1 MELSSFPIVEGEFIS
16 RPNRFI
22 ARVMIDTDSA
32 PREITAHV
40 ANTGR
45 MRELLVPGARVQMA
59 FNPSPKR
66 KTDFTLLTVWY
77 KSTWVCIHST
87 MANALA
93 FEFMEKAPDIC
104 QLKREVTYGNSRFDL
119 AFERNG
125 HPCLYEVKSAN
136 LVVGAAAMFPD
147 APTER
152 GCKHLE
158 ELMHAHTEGYEAGVL
173 FVVQREDA
181 EFFTPNIATDPL
193 FSGLLKKGFEVGLVV
208 RALRCVIRGNTIK
221 IDSEI
226 PVCFDTTGR
235 I

>member
-1 MELSSFPIVEGEFIS
+1 MELSRFPIVEGDFIS

-22 ARVMIDTDSA
+22 ARVMIETDGVK
-32 PREITAHV
+32 REIKAHV

-59 FNPSPKR
+59 FNPSPAR
-66 KTDFTLLTVWY
+66 KTDFTLLTVRY
-77 KSTWVCIHST
+77 HHTWVCIHST

-93 FEFMEKAPDIC
+93 FEYMDKAPGVSH
-104 QLKREVTYGNSRFDL
+104 LKREVTYGNSRFDL
-119 AFERNG
+119 AFEHNG

-158 ELMHAHTEGYEAGVL
+158 ELIRAHKEGYEAGVL

-181 EFFTPNIATDPL
+181 EFFTPNSTTDPL
-193 FSGLLKKGFEVGLVV
+193 FAGLLKKGSEEGLVV
-208 RALRCVIRGNTIK
+208 RALKCAIQGNTIT

-226 PVCFDTTGR
+226 PVCFETAGL

>member
-16 RPNRFI
+16 MPNRFI

-93 FEFMEKAPDIC
+93 FEFMEKVPDVC
-104 QLKREVTYGNSRFDL
+104 QLKREVTYGKSRFDL
-119 AFERNG
+119 AFEREG
-125 HPCLYEVKSAN
+125 RPCLYEVKSAN

-158 ELMHAHTEGYEAGVL
+158 ELMHIQKATRLACSSLYKERTPSFL
-173 FVVQREDA
+173 RPILPPIR
-181 EFFTPNIATDPL
+181 FFQG
-193 FSGLLKKGFEVGLVV
+193 SLKRGMK
-208 RALRCVIRGNTIK
+208 RAW
-221 IDSEI
+221 SFA
-226 PVCFDTTGR
+226 P
-235 I
+235 

>member
-22 ARVMIDTDSA
+22 ARVMIDTDGA

-45 MRELLVPGARVQMA
+45 MRVQMA

-93 FEFMEKAPDIC
+93 FEYMEKAPDIC
-104 QLKREVTYGNSRFDL
+104 QLKREVTYGKSRFDL

-158 ELMHAHTEGYEAGVL
+158 ELMHAHTEVCSSLYKERTL
-173 FVVQREDA
+173 SFLRPILPPTRCFQDFLKRE
-181 EFFTPNIATDPL
+181 
-193 FSGLLKKGFEVGLVV
+193 LKRGWSF
-208 RALRCVIRGNTIK
+208 AL
-221 IDSEI
+221 
-226 PVCFDTTGR
+226 
-235 I
+235 

>member
-1 MELSSFPIVEGEFIS
+1 
-16 RPNRFI
+16 
-22 ARVMIDTDSA
+22 MIDTDSA

-45 MRELLVPGARVQMA
+45 MRELLVPGAGFKMA

-77 KSTWVCIHST
+77 EKVHGFAYTRPWPTHSP
-87 MANALA
+87 LSLWQ
-93 FEFMEKAPDIC
+93 KAPDIC

-181 EFFTPNIATDPL
+181 EIFYAQYCHRSAVFRTP
-193 FSGLLKKGFEVGLVV
+193 
-208 RALRCVIRGNTIK
+208 
-221 IDSEI
+221 
-226 PVCFDTTGR
+226 
-235 I
+235 